1 MALHARERFA
11 RSLRAPIL
19 CYAPHMLTSLNVAK
33 SKKQRRLASKAA
45 RALKT
50 GSNAIPHTVK
60 VPLEEQSIDLP
71 AGMGLQE
78 GIQAQGAREELNGAM
93 RKARRKKIKENNFL
107 KGMR

>member
-1 MALHARERFA
+1 MQCL
-11 RSLRAPIL
+11 
-19 CYAPHMLTSLNVAK
+19 AK

-50 GSNAIPHTVK
+50 GSSATHHVAK

-71 AGMGLQE
+71 AGMELTE
-78 GIQAQGAREELNGAM
+78 SSDAQKAREGLRDAM

-107 KGMR
+107 RAMR